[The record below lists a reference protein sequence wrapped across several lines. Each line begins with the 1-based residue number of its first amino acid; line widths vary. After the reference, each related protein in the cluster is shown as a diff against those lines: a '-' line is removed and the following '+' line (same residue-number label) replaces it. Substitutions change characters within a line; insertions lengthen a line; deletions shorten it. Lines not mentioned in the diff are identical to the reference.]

1 MKKSIGKKVLGLML
15 TLGVFLILICL
26 LNLAALSNIEKY
38 NSSMEQS
45 FNKVTEAMASNDA
58 AALEAAQND
67 YDKVVRES
75 NVRISGT
82 ETFNIVL
89 VVLVVLIMVSTIIVV
104 KRTIADPAKNA
115 EKHLSQIVGKIE
127 DNHGDLTERIQTKS
141 TDEIGHLVNGINC
154 FMDQLQEMM
163 RRMVDVS
170 SKIMNSSD
178 EITGSVN
185 ESNQSA
191 MNISAVTE
199 ELSASMQEISA
210 TVEQMTESSNDILS
224 QIRDMN
230 ENAKTGS
237 SSAAEIKK
245 HAAAMRDQTVEN
257 KKSASEVFSD
267 VGTTLATAVEE
278 SRSVDRIN
286 SLTANILDISSQTNL
301 LALNASIEAARAG
314 ESGKGF
320 AVVADEIRVLA
331 DNSRQTASDIKS
343 ISEQVTE
350 AVNRLADAASK
361 LLEYVNSDVV
371 RDYDTFVK
379 IADQY
384 EADTDKMDSI
394 LSDFA
399 KKSAEMTTAMEAMN
413 RGIND
418 ISVTVDE
425 STEGVSG
432 VAEDAAKMA
441 ASISHIQ
448 RSTEQNQTISQE
460 LDDEIKRFERV

>member
-104 KRTIADPAKNA
+104 KRTIADHAKNA
-115 EKHLSQIVGKIE
+115 EKHLSEIVGKIE
-127 DNHGDLTERIQTKS
+127 DNRGDLTERIQTKS

-170 SKIMNSSD
+170 SKIMSSSS

-185 ESNQSA
+185 ESTQSA

>member
-115 EKHLSQIVGKIE
+115 EKHLSEIVGKIE
-127 DNHGDLTERIQTKS
+127 DNRGDLTERIQTKS

-154 FMDQLQEMM
+154 CMDQLQEMM

>member
-115 EKHLSQIVGKIE
+115 EKHLSEIVGKIE

>member
-38 NSSMEQS
+38 NSSIEQS

-115 EKHLSQIVGKIE
+115 EKHLSEIVGKIE

-170 SKIMNSSD
+170 SKIMSSSS

-185 ESNQSA
+185 ESTQSA

-278 SRSVDRIN
+278 SRSVDQIN

>member
-115 EKHLSQIVGKIE
+115 EKHLSEIVGKIE

-278 SRSVDRIN
+278 SRSVDQIN

>member
-67 YDKVVRES
+67 YDKVVRDS
-75 NVRISGT
+75 NVHISGT

-127 DNHGDLTERIQTKS
+127 DNRGDLTERIQTKS

-170 SKIMNSSD
+170 SKIMSSSS

-185 ESNQSA
+185 ESTQSA

-245 HAAAMRDQTVEN
+245 HAASMRGQTVEN

>member
-38 NSSMEQS
+38 NSSIEQS

-127 DNHGDLTERIQTKS
+127 DNRGDLTERIQTKS

-278 SRSVDRIN
+278 SRSVDQIN